1 MLSQM
6 KIGSH
11 GTVTHIS
18 GGKAMSRKLMSL
30 GIKTG
35 TDIEILHHRGKG
47 VVVLSMGT
55 RIAIGESIAQYIDV
69 LPEQLSQA

>member
-1 MLSQM
+1 MLNQM
-6 KIGSH
+6 QIGSH

-35 TDIEILHHRGKG
+35 SDIEVLHHRGKG

-55 RIAIGESIAQYIDV
+55 RIAIGESIVQHIDV
-69 LPEQLSQA
+69 RPEQLEQN